1 LILRQKLSSI
11 PATAMPRAARVTKPR
26 KNSDS
31 EEESTDVEV
40 TPKAKKS
47 AGGNSRLKRRVSQFQ
62 SSIEEDSEQ
71 RIPLKP
77 FNDEAAEKR
86 SLKRRKSSR
95 MTMAFDPSNTSQEDQ
110 EAEGDAS
117 IPVDGPK
124 TPRKTAL
131 ARANQLKSVAVPG
144 PMVPVPLEI
153 MTSNFEEWMKMAT
166 DNVRDTH
173 NLPGTR

>member
-1 LILRQKLSSI
+1 
-11 PATAMPRAARVTKPR
+11 MPRAARITTTR
-26 KNSDS
+26 KFSDS
-31 EEESTDVEV
+31 EDESTDVEV

-47 AGGNSRLKRRVSQFQ
+47 TGGNSRLKRRVSQFQ
-62 SSIEEDSEQ
+62 PSIEDSEQ

-95 MTMAFDPSNTSQEDQ
+95 MTMAFDPSNASQEDQ

-117 IPVDGPK
+117 IPADGPK

-166 DNVRDTH
+166 DNVCGAQ
-173 NLPGTR
+173 NPLQIYSLVSLENQC

>member
-1 LILRQKLSSI
+1 
-11 PATAMPRAARVTKPR
+11 MPRAARVTPAR
-26 KNSDS
+26 KLSDS
-31 EEESTDVEV
+31 DEESTDVEV

-47 AGGNSRLKRRVSQFQ
+47 TGGNPRLKRRVSQFQ
-62 SSIEEDSEQ
+62 PSIEEDSEQ

-95 MTMAFDPSNTSQEDQ
+95 MTMAFDASTGSQEDQ
-110 EAEGDAS
+110 EAGGDAS
-117 IPVDGPK
+117 TPAEGPK

-166 DNVRDTH
+166 DNVCVFPIA
-173 NLPGTR
+173 L

>member
-1 LILRQKLSSI
+1 
-11 PATAMPRAARVTKPR
+11 MPRAARLTTNR

-31 EEESTDVEV
+31 EEDSTDVEL

-47 AGGNSRLKRRVSQFQ
+47 ASGNSRLKRRVSQLQ
-62 SSIEEDSEQ
+62 PNGEQDSEQ

-95 MTMAFDPSNTSQEDQ
+95 MTMAFDPSTASQEDQ

-117 IPVDGPK
+117 NPADGPK

-144 PMVPVPLEI
+144 PMVPVSIEI

-166 DNVRDTH
+166 DNVRFSRH
-173 NLPGTR
+173 LPRPANAYH